1 MIRILLVVVMLWLS
15 SGVCF
20 ANIYTE
26 DPERGWFW
34 YETLPDETDDKK
46 VEKTA
51 EVKSPAVVVFSEPK
65 TMEEAQEKLKL
76 FKERAIMEQSE
87 ESIVAYIQMQNW
99 IHEKSESFS
108 KKWQQVLWKN
118 PDLDYSQKNPTSS
131 RAVLVKREEDIK
143 ESKNKLQAISDDYG
157 LFFVFRSDCP
167 FCHKMAPIV
176 KSFAS
181 KYDFSVFPISQ
192 DGVGLPEYPNP
203 RADNGLS
210 KKMNITRVPA
220 LFLVN
225 PKRRDIIPISFGL
238 LSHSELTQ
246 RLISITDKLG
256 VTQ

>member
-1 MIRILLVVVMLWLS
+1 MRILLAVVMFWLS
-15 SGVCF
+15 TGTSF
-20 ANIYTE
+20 ANIFTE

-34 YETLPDETDDKK
+34 YETIIDEGEDKPTK
-46 VEKTA
+46 KEDKANVT
-51 EVKSPAVVVFSEPK
+51 VVFSEPK
-65 TMEEAQEKLKL
+65 TMEEAQKMLKTY
-76 FKERAIMEQSE
+76 KERAIMEQSE
-87 ESIVAYIQMQNW
+87 ESIVAYIQLQNW
-99 IHEKSESFS
+99 IHKKSDSFS
-108 KKWQQVLWKN
+108 KTWQQVLWKH
-118 PDLDYSQKNPTSS
+118 PELDYSQKNPTNS
-131 RAVLVKREEDIK
+131 RAVLVKREEEFK
-143 ESKNKLQAISDDYG
+143 ASKNKLKAISNDYG

-176 KSFAS
+176 QSFAS

-192 DGVGLPEYPNP
+192 DGLGLPEYPNP
-203 RADNGLS
+203 RVDNGLS

-256 VTQ
+256 VAQ